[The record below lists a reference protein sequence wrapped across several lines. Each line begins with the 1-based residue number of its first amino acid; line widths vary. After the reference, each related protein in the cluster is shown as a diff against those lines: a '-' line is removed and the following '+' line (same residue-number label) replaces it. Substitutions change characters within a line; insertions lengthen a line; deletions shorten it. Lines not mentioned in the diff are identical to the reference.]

1 MFMVGGTMTV
11 TKIYLC
17 QTTMVLTAFTQT
29 QFSEFNQMLS
39 LNRKTSLYCNE
50 NNTELIF
57 ICEGCH
63 IFHEEEYF
71 EKFSFDELRKCL
83 IEKFLKRS

>member
-1 MFMVGGTMTV
+1 MTV

-50 NNTELIF
+50 NNTELFLFVKVAIF
-57 ICEGCH
+57 
-63 IFHEEEYF
+63 FM
-71 EKFSFDELRKCL
+71 KKNT
-83 IEKFLKRS
+83 LKNSLLMNLENV